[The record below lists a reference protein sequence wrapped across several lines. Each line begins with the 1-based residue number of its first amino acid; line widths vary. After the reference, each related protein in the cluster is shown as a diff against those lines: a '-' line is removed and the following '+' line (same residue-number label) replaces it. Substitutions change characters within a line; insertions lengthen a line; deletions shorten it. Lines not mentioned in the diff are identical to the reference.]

1 MMAQQ
6 RNLIWTFHAFPLL
19 YKIIPLLSPVLAMID
34 KSLKASL
41 DLRGKIGAQIDELL
55 KNPET
60 LERSEHET
68 IYHHLIKRHP
78 DKGRHEIPAR
88 NSLLS
93 EGIGLVVAGSETVA
107 GTATVGVFHVLWDN
121 RIYSTLIEE
130 LEAAWPDKDVNIK
143 FEILEKLPYL
153 VSFYYGCRC
162 KL

>member
-1 MMAQQ
+1 MAQQ
-6 RNLIWTFHAFPLL
+6 RTVIWKLHAFPIL
-19 YKIIPLLSPVLAMID
+19 YKFIPLLSPVLAIID

-41 DLRGKIGAQIDELL
+41 DLRRRTGAQIDELL

-68 IYHHLIKRHP
+68 IFHRLIKLHP

-88 NSLLS
+88 NTLLS
-93 EGIGLVVAGSETVA
+93 EGISLVVAGSETVA

-130 LEAAWPDKDVNIK
+130 LEAAWPDKDANIG

-153 VSFYYGCRC
+153 VSFCYGCGF
-162 KL
+162 